1 MSTKELVYKY
11 IDRLN
16 ESQLNAIIAVLKQFD
31 IPMCAEVEPD
41 EWDIEMI
48 RRAEAV
54 NDGETV
60 SIEELAKDLGVDYG
74 SI

>member
-1 MSTKELVYKY
+1 MSTKELVYRY

-16 ESQLNAIIAVLKQFD
+16 ESQLNAIIAVLKQFN
-31 IPMCAEVEPD
+31 IPMYEEIEPD
-41 EWDIEMI
+41 EWDMEMI
-48 RRAEAV
+48 RRAETE

-74 SI
+74 SL